1 MKNLIKDE
9 DRRWS
14 QESPILLLTL
24 SGLGNKLEIYQVKG
38 LTSSNKQHPENKIR
52 AAYWS
57 TIFFH
62 KD

>member
-14 QESPILLLTL
+14 QQSPILLLTL
-24 SGLGNKLEIYQVKG
+24 SGFGNKLEIYQVKG
-38 LTSSNKQHPENKIR
+38 LTSSNKQHPEKKIR
-52 AAYWS
+52 APYWS